1 MTKKLDTHRRVFMS
15 IYNYLVK
22 KPNGEILSME
32 TYRNKIMLIMNT
44 ASQCQFTY
52 QYEDMQK
59 LYEKYQQKGLEILS
73 FPCDQ
78 FGNQNPEDGETTKTQ
93 CKLQYGVSYPIF
105 DKVEV
110 NGVKAHSLF
119 NYLKHE
125 VDCPEFEK
133 HSMQQKLLFNHI
145 QENYPDYLIGRN
157 IRWNFTKFLVDSTG
171 KVIKR
176 FEPDTS
182 MLDIEK
188 AIEELL

>member
-1 MTKKLDTHRRVFMS
+1 MS

-32 TYRNKIMLIMNT
+32 TYRNKIMLILNT

-171 KVIKR
+171 KVVKR

-188 AIEELL
+188 AVEALLK

>member
-1 MTKKLDTHRRVFMS
+1 MMS

-32 TYRNKIMLIMNT
+32 TYRNKVMLIVNT

-59 LYEKYQQKGLEILS
+59 LYEKYKEHGVEILS

-78 FGNQNPEDGETTKTQ
+78 FGNQNPEDGQTSASQ
-93 CKLQYGVSYPIF
+93 CKIQFGVTYPIF

-110 NGVKAHSLF
+110 NGATTHPLF

-125 VDCPEFEK
+125 VDCPEFEQQ
-133 HSMQQKLLFNHI
+133 SMQQKMLYSRI

-157 IRWNFTKFLVDSTG
+157 IRWNFTKFLVDQNG
-171 KVIKR
+171 KVVQR

-182 MLDIEK
+182 MLDIET
-188 AIEELL
+188 AIEKLL

>member
-1 MTKKLDTHRRVFMS
+1 MS

-32 TYRNKIMLIMNT
+32 TYRNKVMLITNT

-59 LYEKYQQKGLEILS
+59 LYEKYKQQGLEILS

-78 FGNQNPEDGETTKTQ
+78 FGNQNPEDSETSSKQ

-110 NGVKAHSLF
+110 NGEKTNPLF

-125 VDCPEFEK
+125 VDCPEFEQQT
-133 HSMQQKLLFNHI
+133 MQQKMLFNYI

-157 IRWNFTKFLVDSTG
+157 IRWNFTKFLVDQTG
-171 KVIKR
+171 KVVKR

>member
-1 MTKKLDTHRRVFMS
+1 MS

-22 KPNGEILSME
+22 KPNGDILSME
-32 TYRNKIMLIMNT
+32 TYRNKFLLITNS
-44 ASQCQFTY
+44 AGHCQFTY

-59 LYEKYQQKGLEILS
+59 LYKKYKAQGSEILS

-78 FGNQNPEDGETTKTQ
+78 FGNQNPEDGATSATQ

-105 DKVEV
+105 EKIEV
-110 NGVKAHSLF
+110 NGDATHPLF

-133 HSMQQKLLFNHI
+133 KTMQQKMLFNRI
-145 QENYPDYLIGRN
+145 QEHYPDYLIGRN
-157 IRWNFTKFLVDSTG
+157 IRWNFTKFLVDQKG
-171 KVIKR
+171 RVIQR

-182 MLDIEK
+182 MLDIELAFEK
-188 AIEELL
+188 LL

>member
-1 MTKKLDTHRRVFMS
+1 MS

-32 TYRNKIMLIMNT
+32 TYRNKVMLIANT

-59 LYEKYQQKGLEILS
+59 LYEKYNQHGVEVLS

-78 FGNQNPEDGETTKTQ
+78 FGNQNPEDGQTSATQ
-93 CKLQYGVSYPIF
+93 CKTQFGVKYPIF
-105 DKVEV
+105 EKVEV
-110 NGVKAHSLF
+110 NGKSTHPLF

-125 VDCPEFEK
+125 VDCPKFEQQT
-133 HSMQQKLLFNHI
+133 MQQKMLFNHI
-145 QENYPDYLIGRN
+145 QENYPDNLIGRN
-157 IRWNFTKFLVDSTG
+157 IRWNFTKFLVDQNG

-182 MLDIEK
+182 LLDIEA
-188 AIEELL
+188 AIDQLLA